1 MEEHSQNIQ
10 IYLQNGGDVRI
21 ANRHQFPSLENRAKI
36 AYLISNFP
44 KTFQEVSKPEPESIT
59 NIFEIPRQMMD
70 SVGQQNPEPSKP
82 KGLGIIAQ
90 YPSELHQTYKHAV
103 QQWIEICS
111 FKITL
116 NQIARQDEK
125 SAFEI
130 QTNIIKLVELFD
142 RNKAA
147 LDHYNEHKR
156 IIATETKS
164 DFSELSPVE
173 LLTKRNSLRSLISRR
188 KQTIEKMASE
198 LPEASEPDYYKKLS
212 AMNRKKEQLQE
223 LILDEEKLNEL
234 IK

>member
-1 MEEHSQNIQ
+1 MEEHAQNLQ

-44 KTFQEVSKPEPESIT
+44 KTFQEVSNPEPEPVINNS
-59 NIFEIPRQMMD
+59 EIPRQMMD
-70 SVGQQNPEPSKP
+70 SDGQTGPEHSKP

-90 YPSELHQTYKHAV
+90 YPAELHQTYKHAV

-111 FKITL
+111 LKINL
-116 NQIARQDEK
+116 NKIERQEEK
-125 SAFEI
+125 SAFEV
-130 QTNIIKLVELFD
+130 QTNIIKLIELFD

-164 DFSELSPVE
+164 DFSELSPIE
-173 LLTKRNSLRSLISRR
+173 LLTKRNSLRSLITRR
-188 KQTIEKMASE
+188 NQTIDKMAAE

-212 AMNRKKEQLQE
+212 ALNRKKEQLQE
-223 LILDEEKLNEL
+223 LILDEEKLTEL